1 MPLTAISRD
10 NLRSSLL
17 RWKLYS
23 FLCSKDYARQDVSV
37 RLLGLKAKH
46 KVVTRAALSK
56 DGLCY
61 GCSLSLNIILE
72 CKVNN
77 LASKWQANTYVV
89 DMSLVLSIKIPGE
102 YRIHI
107 VNKIRKNLY
116 KCFRLN
122 K

>member
-1 MPLTAISRD
+1 M
-10 NLRSSLL
+10 
-17 RWKLYS
+17 
-23 FLCSKDYARQDVSV
+23 

-61 GCSLSLNIILE
+61 GCSLSLNRILE